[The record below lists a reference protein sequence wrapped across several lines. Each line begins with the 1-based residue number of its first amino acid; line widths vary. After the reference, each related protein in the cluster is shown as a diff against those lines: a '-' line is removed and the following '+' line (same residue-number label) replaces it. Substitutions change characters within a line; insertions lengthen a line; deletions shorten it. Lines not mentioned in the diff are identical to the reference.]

1 MPSARQGDIQGG
13 RRRRQLK
20 TREPSKSA
28 QMVAFGRA
36 IENGFGEQVR
46 LFSDPFAEHFLP
58 PASRFVCALAQARPI
73 GNAIIAIGNW
83 LAPGGFGNLIGRTC
97 FIDRAL
103 REALEEGVDQLVILG
118 AGYDCRAYRLP
129 QPSPVTTFEVDH
141 PDTQVRKR
149 GAIERLESCSTAN
162 VCFVAI
168 DFERESLET
177 EMPRSGFASGMR
189 NFFIWEGVTQYLR
202 PTSVEA
208 TLRYVVDVSRPG
220 SQIAFTYVD
229 AGLVSRTKR
238 FAGAGRIL
246 RAARRLGEPFLFGVE
261 PRELRPFLE
270 ARGLELLDD
279 VAGRGF
285 AERFFAP
292 RSRRLFA
299 SEYEHVALARV
310 RM

>member
-1 MPSARQGDIQGG
+1 MKGGG
-13 RRRRQLK
+13 RRGQLK

-28 QMVAFGRA
+28 EMVAFGRA
-36 IENGFGEQVR
+36 IENSFGEQVR

-58 PASRFVCALAQARPI
+58 PASRFVCELSHARPI

-83 LAPGGFGNLIGRTC
+83 LIPGGFGFLIGRTC

-103 REALEEGVDQLVILG
+103 RDALKEGIDQLVILG

-141 PDTQVRKR
+141 PDTQTRKR
-149 GAIERLESCSTAN
+149 KVVERLESCSTAN
-162 VCFVAI
+162 VRFVAV

-177 EMPRSGFASGMR
+177 EMTKSGFVSGLR

-202 PTSVEA
+202 PTSVDA
-208 TLRYVVDVSRPG
+208 TLRYVVDVSRPA

-229 AGLVSRTKR
+229 RGFVRGTKR

-246 RAARRLGEPFLFGVE
+246 RTARRLGEPIQFGVE
-261 PRELRPFLE
+261 PRELRSFLD

-279 VAGRGF
+279 VVGVGF
-285 AERFFAP
+285 VDRFFAP
-292 RSRRLFA
+292 RGRRLSS
-299 SEYEHVALARV
+299 SEYEHAALARV
-310 RM
+310 RGEAAG